1 MNGFNQTSTDI
12 SLEDGKELIDSGD
25 LDFIL
30 RVTRDQRMLKNGLS
44 APYLLKWLMDYEQT

>member
-1 MNGFNQTSTDI
+1 MGFNQTSTDI

-44 APYLLKWLMDYEQT
+44 APYLLKGLMDYEQT